1 MAVVTRKDVHPGW
14 TFPNAGLFKTRS
26 RQHRADLATVKD
38 VRVTVTLSAAQQGLA
53 ELMSDTNERG
63 AWKNILTTK
72 EKRKKGGNEEI
83 FWHLDLIFPIRI
95 FKQIGNDF
103 CVRLSGNYAQ
113 DGRERRVGDI
123 QHIFLTFSF
132 SPPCNSKKTTP
143 PPPRKKNIWEIII
156 KSHKCS

>member
-1 MAVVTRKDVHPGW
+1 MAVVTRKDVHPGR
-14 TFPNAGLFKTRS
+14 TFPNVGLFKTRS

-83 FWHLDLIFPIRI
+83 F
-95 FKQIGNDF
+95 
-103 CVRLSGNYAQ
+103 
-113 DGRERRVGDI
+113 
-123 QHIFLTFSF
+123 LTFGF
-132 SPPCNSKKTTP
+132 
-143 PPPRKKNIWEIII
+143 NIP
-156 KSHKCS
+156 HKDFQADRE